1 MSPNLRAYVQLTYR
15 LGAIPSHMIIPAL
28 QAKAELA
35 GLQLEHLESA
45 AADVYFHEVGE
56 TLPPRTGIK
65 LAMGAEALSEQTA
78 EILVGWLKERRDLM
92 RISPLRHELGN
103 LIVILLGRIMRLK
116 DEAISQDHLTSLE
129 SLHTRL
135 NHLYQ
140 NFDEI
145 EVPRY

>member
-1 MSPNLRAYVQLTYR
+1 VQLTYR
-15 LGAIPSHMIIPAL
+15 LGAIPSHMILPTL

-45 AADVYFHEVGE
+45 AADVYFHGVGE
-56 TLPPRTGIK
+56 TPPARAGIK

-78 EILVGWLKERRDLM
+78 EVLVGWLKERRDLM

-129 SLHTRL
+129 SLHSRL
-135 NHLYQ
+135 NTLYQ

>member
-1 MSPNLRAYVQLTYR
+1 MQLTYR
-15 LGAIPSHMIIPAL
+15 LGTIPSHLILPAL
-28 QAKAELA
+28 QVKAELA
-35 GLQLEHLESA
+35 GLQIEHLESA
-45 AADVYFHEVGE
+45 AADIYFYGAGE
-56 TLPPRTGIK
+56 TLPARTGIK
-65 LAMGAEALSEQTA
+65 LAVGTEVLSEQTA
-78 EILVGWLKERRDLM
+78 EVLVGWLKERRDLM

-129 SLHTRL
+129 SLHARL
-135 NHLYQ
+135 SHLYQ